1 MLRSILFVIGAV
13 NALQASEQPSVH
25 DMIQGAIH
33 AQTEAKAKTNP
44 LNAEHN
50 QEETTSVSVLPGV
63 ESVSK

>member
-1 MLRSILFVIGAV
+1 
-13 NALQASEQPSVH
+13 
-25 DMIQGAIH
+25 MIQGAIH